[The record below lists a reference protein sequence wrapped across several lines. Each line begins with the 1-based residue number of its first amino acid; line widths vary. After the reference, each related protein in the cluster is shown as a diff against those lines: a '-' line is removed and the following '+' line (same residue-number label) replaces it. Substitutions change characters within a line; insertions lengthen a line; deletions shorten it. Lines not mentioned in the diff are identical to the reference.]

1 LYPGVRAWRLA
12 GAVSAVLVGSS
23 VGATACRETPRAAAP
38 ASGLGVVDGD
48 GDSVRL
54 ARPARRI
61 VSLVPSATD
70 LVVALGGLPQL
81 VGRTR
86 YDRAPAVA
94 AVSSLGGG
102 LDPDLEQLTALRP
115 DLVLTWA
122 PSRTSP
128 LRHALIAT
136 GAAIYATPT
145 RDTGSFYSSV
155 AALGTLLGR
164 DSAASALARAVRDT
178 LAAVHASVA
187 GRPTPTVL
195 YVVWGDPPMTV
206 GPQTFVGELIRVA
219 GGRNAFDDAT
229 SDWPVVSMEEVVRRA
244 PDVIVLSVG
253 EDATQGAERLQ
264 HAPGWRALPAV
275 RAGHVVALPADLL
288 ERPGPAL
295 GDAARRLARAIHPE
309 VP

>member
-1 LYPGVRAWRLA
+1 LYPGVRAWWLA
-12 GAVSAVLVGSS
+12 GAVTAVLVGTS
-23 VGATACRETPRAAAP
+23 VTEGCRETPPPSARASAIR
-38 ASGLGVVDGD
+38 VVDGD
-48 GDSVRL
+48 GDTVRL
-54 ARPARRI
+54 AQPARRV

-102 LDPDLEQLTALRP
+102 LDPDLEKLTALRP

-128 LRHALIAT
+128 LRTALAA
-136 GAAIYATPT
+136 GGSAIYATPT
-145 RDTGSFYSSV
+145 RDTSSFYAAV
-155 AALGTLLGR
+155 VALGTLLGR
-164 DSAASALARAVRDT
+164 DSAAGALARTVRDT

-206 GPQTFVGELIRVA
+206 GPQTFVGELIRIA

-229 SDWPVVSMEEVVRRA
+229 SDWPVVSMEDVVRRA

-253 EDATQGAERLQ
+253 DDSTQGAERLQ
-264 HAPGWRALPAV
+264 HAPGWRSLAAV
-275 RAGHVVALPADLL
+275 RAGRVVALPADLL

-309 VP
+309 VR